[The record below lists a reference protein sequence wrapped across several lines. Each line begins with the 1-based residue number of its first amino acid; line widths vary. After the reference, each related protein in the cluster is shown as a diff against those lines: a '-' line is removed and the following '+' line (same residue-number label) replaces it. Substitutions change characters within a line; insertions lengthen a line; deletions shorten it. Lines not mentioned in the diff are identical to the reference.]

1 MALKDMIY
9 RLRTEEKLSQARF
22 AEIMGVSAQAVQKW
36 ESGVSVPELDK
47 LIKIAHRF
55 GVSLDSLALDRDMRA
70 EEELPYSRKIHLP
83 FSVSGYEAYSAV
95 LPAEYRQCTDEGLDV
110 SCYKDLFAAAAK
122 MPEDENKERISDIL
136 FDITL
141 NASVKRDYKYTEP
154 SEYNEIVKLCKPYDF
169 PVIPFTEEELEK
181 KLRGHGR
188 GALAAVFWASP
199 SKAFAPTNLLPFSS
213 AREITP

>member
-1 MALKDMIY
+1 MALKDIIY

-36 ESGVSVPELDK
+36 ESGLSVPELDK

-95 LPAEYRQCTDEGLDV
+95 LPAEYRQCSAPNSSFFSRRRAFPSRTGTAAGRCACRPDGDFSCTAETSPQAAGIFHHSGRCGAADCGHTSGL
-110 SCYKDLFAAAAK
+110 
-122 MPEDENKERISDIL
+122 P
-136 FDITL
+136 
-141 NASVKRDYKYTEP
+141 
-154 SEYNEIVKLCKPYDF
+154 
-169 PVIPFTEEELEK
+169 
-181 KLRGHGR
+181 
-188 GALAAVFWASP
+188 
-199 SKAFAPTNLLPFSS
+199 
-213 AREITP
+213 

>member
-9 RLRTEEKLSQARF
+9 KLRAEEKLSQARF
-22 AEIMGVSAQAVQKW
+22 AEIIGVSAQAVQKW

-55 GVSLDSLALDRDMRA
+55 GVTLDALALDRDMRA

-83 FSVSGYEAYSAV
+83 FSVSGYESYSTA
-95 LPAEYRQCTDEGLDV
+95 LPIEYRQCTDEGLDV

-122 MPEDENKERISDIL
+122 MPEDENKERISDVL

-141 NASVKRDYKYTEP
+141 NASVKRDYKYVEP
-154 SEYNEIVKLCKPYDF
+154 SEYNEIIKLCKPYDF
-169 PVIPFTEEELEK
+169 PVKRVSEEELKK
-181 KLRGHGR
+181 KLSGHGR
-188 GALAAVFWASP
+188 GALAAVFWVSP
-199 SKAFAPTNLLPFSS
+199 SRAYAPMNLSPS
-213 AREITP
+213 